1 MARPD
6 TMRQPYPYAEDERY
20 PEDNYQSGGFNYQ
33 SNFTDEEG
41 AYFQDAAASKKSNMD
56 AWMEQEVSF
65 LPGVKRKT
73 VAMFFMRLP
82 AFIPWIFIMRGW
94 LSLNQDGSLTNTE
107 AEVLGTGGEF
117 CFLIAISITPAITL
131 TGQRWFAPLRRWY
144 GIFFALIGIS
154 DGTTAAITTDFAG
167 GPMGRLAGHS
177 FLLSGLLIMLVA
189 VPLLL
194 TANTPMQRVMGR
206 YWKRL
211 QKFTYLIWAM
221 IALHLL
227 LLDGF
232 KPFFGDQGDGVPV
245 FHSRFYQF
253 IVISLPLVLLRLSP
267 VKRWVT
273 ETRAAGKAWL
283 VWTTFAPLLALY
295 FLGIAYIINEEILT
309 GTFVMTMHIQN
320 D

>member
-1 MARPD
+1 VARPD
-6 TMRQPYPYAEDERY
+6 TMRQPYPYEEDQRY
-20 PEDNYQSGGFNYQ
+20 PEDNHQSGGFNYQ

-41 AYFQDAAASKKSNMD
+41 AYFRDAGASKKSNID
-56 AWMEQEVSF
+56 LWMEQEVSF
-65 LPGVKRKT
+65 LPGIKRKS

-82 AFIPWIFIMRGW
+82 AFIPWIFVMRGW
-94 LSLNQDGSLTNTE
+94 LSLNEKNSLTTGE
-107 AEVLGTGGEF
+107 AEILGTGGEF
-117 CFLIAISITPAITL
+117 CFLMAITITPAITL
-131 TGQRWFAPLRRWY
+131 TGVRFFAPLRRWY

-189 VPLLL
+189 FPLLL

-211 QKFTYLIWAM
+211 QRFTYLLWVM

-232 KPFFGDQGDGVPV
+232 TPFGGDAGDGVPI

-253 IVISLPLVLLRLSP
+253 LVISIPLLVLRLPP
-267 VKRWVT
+267 VKRWVI
-273 ETRAAGKAWL
+273 ETRNEGRQWL
-283 VWTTFAPLLALY
+283 VWVAFAPMLALF
-295 FLGIAYIINEEILT
+295 FLGLAFVINEEVFI
-309 GTFVMTMHIQN
+309 GTLNLTMHPQT

>member
-1 MARPD
+1 VARPD
-6 TMRQPYPYAEDERY
+6 TMQPYPYADDERY
-20 PEDNYQSGGFNYQ
+20 PENNYQPGFNYQ
-33 SNFTDEEG
+33 SDFVDEEG
-41 AYFQDAAASKKSNMD
+41 AYFQDAGASKKTNIDDWMD
-56 AWMEQEVSF
+56 QEVSF
-65 LPGVKRKT
+65 LPGIKRKT

-82 AFIPWIFIMRGW
+82 VFIPWIFVMRGW
-94 LSLNQDGSLTNTE
+94 LSLNQKEVLTTTE
-107 AEVLGTGGEF
+107 AAVLGTGGEF

-131 TGQRWFAPLRRWY
+131 TGARWFAPLRRWY

-154 DGTTAAITTDFAG
+154 DGTTAAITTDFSG
-167 GPMGRLAGHS
+167 GPMGRLAGHT

-189 VPLLL
+189 VPLLI

-232 KPFFGDQGDGVPV
+232 APFGASDGDGVPL
-245 FHSRFYQF
+245 FHHRFYQF
-253 IVISLPLVLLRLSP
+253 MVISIPLLILRLPP
-267 VKRWVT
+267 VKRWVV
-273 ETRAAGKAWL
+273 ETRNEGRQWL
-283 VWTTFAPLLALY
+283 VWTVFAPLLALY
-295 FLGIAYIINEEILT
+295 LLGMAFVINEELFI
-309 GTFVMTMHIQN
+309 GTLAITMHPPA